1 MVIIGFDFACL
12 DMHFSVELSFFFCF
26 LACYLVAFTWSYI
39 YPRYPK
45 DFFSSIRFSIK
56 GRELANG
63 PDRHEG
69 RDPALNDTSSGL
81 AQGSTPTSERMRK
94 RGWTYL
100 TFLLDETKY
109 GIFCSRRT
117 QQWHFTCSMVGV
129 PRRVGCEACK
139 KRRLKVSPH
148 SFFRVRCP
156 LRNY

>member
-1 MVIIGFDFACL
+1 MIL
-12 DMHFSVELSFFFCF
+12 HFFGNAFLAWSFLFFFF
-26 LACYLVAFTWSYI
+26 LLMLCDLIYVVIYI
-39 YPRYPK
+39 PK
-45 DFFSSIRFSIK
+45 ISKRLFSSIPVYIN
-56 GRELANG
+56 GRHLANG
-63 PDRHEG
+63 PDRQEG

-129 PRRVGCEACK
+129 PRRVGCENCK
-139 KRRLKVSPH
+139 KRRLKVSSH

-156 LRNY
+156 L